1 MKEED
6 IIKICE
12 EIEAKY
18 MDLDSYTWYEICE
31 ILLSRAN

>member
-18 MDLDSYTWYEICE
+18 MNLDYHTWYEICGV
-31 ILLSRAN
+31 LLSRAN

>member
-1 MKEED
+1 MEEED

-18 MDLDSYTWYEICE
+18 EDLNPDTWYEICE
-31 ILLSRAN
+31 ILLSRAD